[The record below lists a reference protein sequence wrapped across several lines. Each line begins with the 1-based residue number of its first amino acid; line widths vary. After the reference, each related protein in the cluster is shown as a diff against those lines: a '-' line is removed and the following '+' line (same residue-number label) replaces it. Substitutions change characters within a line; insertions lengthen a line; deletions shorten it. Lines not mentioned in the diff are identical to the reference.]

1 MRFGIREICNVVFKP
16 LTDVTIGNQT
26 FKKNQPVLYLDT
38 AKTSTLEGAATTV
51 YAQGGR
57 GNPRLIAWEGER
69 TLTFTVED
77 ALISTTSL
85 AMLIGAGATNV
96 KNATND
102 DTIQVHHTFDLPILK
117 DGKVK
122 IDSDLVVYDQVEDI
136 YVSDDA
142 PIFGM
147 ILDNAGAGVVPCTL
161 SGSGEN
167 GDGIS
172 GIVPTLV
179 DPENRPDQ
187 RVYHIADR
195 QSLVLDFGDQAAG
208 YVGKIM
214 RVDCYIQK
222 KQMATE
228 ITIDAEH
235 FAGNYYVE
243 ADTLFRE
250 QATAKDMPA
259 IIVLPNVKIQSNF
272 TFSMANSGDP
282 STFTFTMDA
291 FPGYTKFDHTKKVL
305 AAIQIIADEN
315 IHEEPVAEV
324 EPGYGVLDPA
334 FAYVKV
340 AADGT
345 ETVLPGVVAGYDKE
359 WAQDQFPEDP
369 KGVKFSRLGSY
380 LKAAVNRTD
389 VEFTGNL
396 NRVDSWEAFS
406 SNPADLTGY
415 YFPFTMYA
423 PAGTILRR
431 TNASGETKDLVFGET
446 GDAQKDQ
453 KDNVGMTFIYAV
465 HPDAPIALFKLVDGT
480 DSDKVTNYTF
490 DFSRVVFK

>member
-1 MRFGIREICNVVFKP
+1 MRFGIREICNVVFKAR
-16 LTDVTIGNQT
+16 TDVTIGNKE

-38 AKTSTLEGAATTV
+38 AKTSTLEGTSTTV

-85 AMLIGAGATNV
+85 AMLTGAGLMNV
-96 KNATND
+96 KDASVDN
-102 DTIQVHHTFDLPILK
+102 TIQVHHTFDLPILK
-117 DGKVK
+117 GGKVK
-122 IDSDLVVYDQVEDI
+122 IDSDLVIYDQVEDI

-147 ILDNAGAGVVPCTL
+147 ILDNAGAGVVPCSL
-161 SGSGEN
+161 ASSGEN
-167 GDGIS
+167 GDGIE
-172 GIVPTLV
+172 GIVPTYV

-195 QSLVLDFGDQAAG
+195 QALVLDFGDQASG
-208 YVGKIM
+208 YVGKTM
-214 RVDCYIQK
+214 RVDCYVQK

-250 QATAKDMPA
+250 QHTAKDMPA

-291 FPGYTKFDHTKKVL
+291 FPDYTRFDHTHKVL

-315 IHEEPVAEV
+315 IHEEPAAEV
-324 EPGYGVLDPA
+324 EPGFGGIDPA
-334 FAYVKV
+334 FKYVKV
-340 AADGT
+340 SAVDGV

-359 WAQDQFPEDP
+359 WAQDQFENDP
-369 KGVKFSRLGSY
+369 KNIKFSKLGSY

-396 NRVDSWEAFS
+396 NRIDNWEAFS

-415 YFPFTMYA
+415 YYPFTMYA
-423 PAGTILRR
+423 PAGTQLLR
-431 TNASGETKDLVFGET
+431 TLPNGDTKVLTFGET
-446 GDAQKDQ
+446 GDTQQDDKD
-453 KDNVGMTFIYAV
+453 DVGMTMIYAV
-465 HPDAPIALFKLVDGT
+465 HPDAPIALFKLVD
-480 DSDKVTNYTF
+480 DDKITNYTF